1 MLKVFI
7 VSVAIAFSLQ
17 IVHSI
22 STKGWWFTLEF
33 FGGGLLFGFVREVI
47 FFNFC
52 HDYDFPNMPVTLLN
66 VPVFIPIGWVFT
78 FYLAYEYT
86 NKLIEPKTEK
96 DYKDFII
103 IAAFFSTFICIPI
116 ETAALNMHWWRVF
129 FYEGGNVA
137 PAGLMSR
144 WLGTTVIFFYIYLII
159 KKKLPLEHLLLVA
172 MLIFLTAMAETKYYF
187 LVLASILLCM
197 LKYNKELSFIILMY
211 TIILIFIKMTASRFM
226 PGVIPNGFV
235 VTTLFIFNLI
245 YIGLKLRFREAGY
258 QSSIKQSP

>member
-17 IVHSI
+17 IMHSI
-22 STKGWWFTLEF
+22 LTKGWVFTLEF
-33 FGGGLLFGFVREVI
+33 FGGGLLFGFVREFI
-47 FFNFC
+47 FFHFC

-66 VPVFIPIGWVFT
+66 VPVFIPVGWVFT

-86 NKLIEPKTEK
+86 NKLIKRKTIK

-137 PAGLMSR
+137 PVGLMSG
-144 WLGTTVIFFYIYLII
+144 WLGTTVIFFYIYFIF
-159 KKKLPLEHLLLVA
+159 KKKMPLEHLVLVL
-172 MLIFLTAMAETKYYF
+172 MLVFLTAMAETKYYF
-187 LVLASILLCM
+187 LVLAIILLCM

-211 TIILIFIKMTASRFM
+211 TAILIFIKMIAFRFM
-226 PGVIPNGFV
+226 PGVIPNGFI
-235 VTTLFIFNLI
+235 VTALFTFNLI
-245 YIGLKLRFREAGY
+245 YILVKLHFREAG
-258 QSSIKQSP
+258 QPLSRS